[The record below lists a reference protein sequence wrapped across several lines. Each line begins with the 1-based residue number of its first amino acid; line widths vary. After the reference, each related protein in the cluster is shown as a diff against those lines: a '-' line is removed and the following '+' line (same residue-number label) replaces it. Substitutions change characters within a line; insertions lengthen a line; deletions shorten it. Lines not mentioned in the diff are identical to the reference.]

1 MYELINRG
9 AKARKQA
16 RRKKHNAIKRW
27 KREQKLAKKSGRD
40 QAKTY
45 ENKVIIY

>member
-16 RRKKHNAIKRW
+16 RRKKHNAIKRY
-27 KREQKLAKKSGRD
+27 KRQQKQAKKNAREQA
-40 QAKTY
+40 QF
-45 ENKVIIY
+45 